1 MPALRVHD
9 PGRGEAASPF
19 DGQVSPL
26 ALHSSALH
34 WLNTHKHTP
43 THTLSR
49 AQRVQSRL
57 LCWACTHTHTLCL
70 TFFPPAFCPS
80 LCLLR
85 RFTVDTQLRSA
96 RSVAA
101 FIQQCHDTPD
111 FYLLFLFNLP
121 SATKVSVFTPPS
133 LCPPLAPSLSV
144 HLLIFLL
151 VSLYPNL

>member
-9 PGRGEAASPF
+9 PRRGEAASPF

-43 THTLSR
+43 THTLS
-49 AQRVQSRL
+49 ASPVSAPSL
-57 LCWACTHTHTLCL
+57 GLYTHTHTLCL
-70 TFFPPAFCPS
+70 TFFFPPAFCLSP
-80 LCLLR
+80 CLPR

-111 FYLLFLFNLP
+111 FYLLFLFILP
-121 SATKVSVFTPPS
+121 SAAKVSVFTPPRSLSPLSLLLS
-133 LCPPLAPSLSV
+133 LCTSLS
-144 HLLIFLL
+144 
-151 VSLYPNL
+151 SS